1 MFLAAENHIIYNIK
15 EDETISQHYKHR
27 GTETQSFIV
36 LCVSA
41 SLCSKTYYQGIPRT
55 LTHKESSTGV
65 PLPVSFELVS
75 LLLCYLDNSP
85 VFR

>member
-1 MFLAAENHIIYNIK
+1 MFLAAGNHIIYNIK

-41 SLCSKTYYQGIPRT
+41 SLFKNILSGYSED
-55 LTHKESSTGV
+55 L
-65 PLPVSFELVS
+65 
-75 LLLCYLDNSP
+75 NS
-85 VFR
+85 